1 MERFFRNASARESP
15 DYVPSSAVL
24 DEEVWRRLGTI
35 FAAGYRGDPEAFA
48 GLWLSLEREV
58 TDHQR
63 GLAGVYVWYM
73 LEYRVH
79 DLLQRRPTP
88 EDLHEIASRG
98 SPKFAELIKKDEA
111 SLEDTLRTV
120 FRFSSANKQVA
131 GGQFFVAGS
140 AAVSVLL
147 DDPDSELS
155 AMRAPLAR
163 WYARHAAKLRELGP
177 MAPPRSAP

>member
-1 MERFFRNASARESP
+1 MKRFFRNASHEP
-15 DYVPSSAVL
+15 EDGVPSNDVL
-24 DEEVWRRLGTI
+24 DKEVWRRLEAI
-35 FAAGYRGDPEAFA
+35 FAAGYRGDPDDFA

-79 DLLQRRPTP
+79 DILQRRPTL
-88 EDLHEIASRG
+88 EDLHEVASRG
-98 SPKFAELIKKDEA
+98 NAKFAKLIKENET

-120 FRFSSANKQVA
+120 FKFSSAKTQVT
-131 GGQFFVAGS
+131 GGRLFVAGS

-147 DDPDSELS
+147 DDPDAQLS
-155 AMRAPLAR
+155 AMRAPLAG